1 MKFGDPI
8 LLWLLWLVPGVAV
21 FLWWAWRVKQRL
33 IAQFVQS
40 RLLAVLTVGV
50 SKSRQKIRLALLAAS
65 VGLLV
70 IAAARPQWG
79 FDWEEVKQKGLDIV
93 VAIDTSR
100 SMLANDVYPN
110 RLERAKLAAL
120 DLKRLARMDRVG
132 LVAFAGT
139 AFLQCPLSLDDEA
152 FRQSL
157 NALDVNIIPQGG
169 TAVAE
174 AIQAA
179 LGAFKEGNDNHKV
192 LVLFTDGEDHDGN
205 ALESAKAAAKDGLRI
220 FTVGVGSANGEL
232 LRIQDARGHSDFIK
246 DSSGNV
252 VKSRLDEQLLK
263 DIAKAASGFYLL
275 LSGSGT
281 MDTLYKV
288 GLAPL
293 PKSEFSARKVQRF
306 HEQFYWFLSA
316 AIVLLIVEMFFPERR
331 RVRRTEAVRNDPN
344 HAGFRKAVM
353 LLAVILCPGWVI
365 ASPSEA
371 LKNYLAGNFT
381 AAQAEY
387 ESLLIKKPKE
397 PRLHLNA
404 GTAAFQGGDYNAAA
418 DHFKAVLAH
427 PDLRL
432 QQRAFYN
439 LGSTL
444 FRMGEK
450 KDELQESGVI
460 QKYWEQAIK
469 NFESAYLLSTNDTD
483 ARFNVQLVRQ
493 KLMELN
499 NRIRQREEALRAKER
514 AEVERRKNRYGSA
527 LGIMMAHRTNAAPA
541 SVTNYIQRL
550 TEIYEIAPPAKP

>member
-1 MKFGDPI
+1 MKFGDPM
-8 LLWLLWLVPGVAV
+8 LLWLLWLVPCVGA

-70 IAAARPQWG
+70 IVAARPQWG

-100 SMLANDVYPN
+100 SMLASDVSPN

-120 DLKRLARMDRVG
+120 DLKRLARTDRVG

-205 ALESAKAAAKDGLRI
+205 ALEAAKAAAKDGLRI
-220 FTVGVGSANGEL
+220 FTVGVGTGQGEL
-232 LRIQDARGHSDFIK
+232 LRIQDGKGHSDFIK

-252 VKSRLDEQLLK
+252 VKSRLDEQLLR
-263 DIAKAASGFYLL
+263 DIAKEASGFYLL
-275 LSGSGT
+275 LSGAGT
-281 MDTLYKV
+281 MDTLYKD

-293 PKSEFSARKVQRF
+293 PKSEFSAKKVQRY
-306 HEQFYWFLSA
+306 HEQFYWFLSS
-316 AIVLLIVEMFFPERR
+316 AIVLLIVEMFFPERK
-331 RVRRTEAVRNDPN
+331 RVRRTEAMMNASSN
-344 HAGFRKAVM
+344 AKLRKAVA
-353 LLAVILCPGWVI
+353 LLLVTLWPGLVI
-365 ASPSEA
+365 ASPSDA
-371 LKNYLAGNFT
+371 LEEYRAGNFA

-387 ESLLIKKPKE
+387 ESLSAKKPND

-404 GTAAFQGGDYNAAA
+404 GTAAFQRGDYNAATN
-418 DHFKAVLAH
+418 HFNAVFTN

-432 QQRAFYN
+432 QQSAYYN
-439 LGSTL
+439 LGSTE
-444 FRMGEK
+444 FRIGEK
-450 KDELQESGVI
+450 MDELEESELI
-460 QKYWEQAIK
+460 KMHWEQAVK
-469 NFESAYLLSTNDTD
+469 NYERAFFLSTNDVD

-493 KLMELN
+493 RLMELTD
-499 NRIRQREEALRAKER
+499 RIRQRKEALEAKQR

-527 LGIMMAHRTNAAPA
+527 LGIMMAHRTNAVPA
-541 SVTNYIQRL
+541 SVTNYIERL
-550 TEIYEIAPPAKP
+550 REIYEIAPPAQP